1 MVESSM
7 LSRTWKTGD
16 DKRIKD
22 MYAALTEA
30 IHGQRTVYIGTD
42 SQQNSQRT
50 EFVTVIVVHEPMKGG
65 RVFYTRESV
74 PRIKS
79 RRERLLKEA
88 WLSVATALEVN
99 PMLAEESTLEVHIDA
114 NPNTK
119 FESSKYVKD
128 MVSMVVSQGFAYKIK
143 PDAWAAMHVADHMVK
158 YKVIGR
164 Q

>member
-1 MVESSM
+1 MM
-7 LSRTWKTGD
+7 SRTWKTGD
-16 DKRIKD
+16 DKRVKD
-22 MYAALTEA
+22 MVVALSEA
-30 IHGQRTVYIGTD
+30 VQGQRKVFIGTD
-42 SQQNSQRT
+42 SQQNALRT

-65 RVFYTRESV
+65 RIFYTRESV
-74 PRIKS
+74 NRIKS

-88 WLSVATALEVN
+88 WLSVATALEVQ
-99 PMLAEESTLEVHIDA
+99 PLLAEESELEVHIDA

-143 PDAWAAMHVADHMVK
+143 PDAWAAMHVADHVVK